1 MDGGP
6 QRPILTDH
14 LRSTFLVA
22 VIVYVLSYLN
32 YQVNRFN
39 LKLPLRSVKH

>member
-1 MDGGP
+1 MEYRNALFR
-6 QRPILTDH
+6 QTI